1 MADSIGGKKPPQTA
15 LEVPPAYVSKGPSEA
30 AKRTFQLVLKQ
41 VAEKTAAAKQS
52 AESAVT
58 LGDAQPQS
66 GWGVANPAQGDSQAG
81 TANRAV
87 FPQQAVLAG
96 PVRQT
101 PMFVKASGAPE
112 TAPREQ
118 QQDAPEPQ
126 IGYGDKPG
134 GIPFGE
140 LHTKSPDDIR
150 QQVNRNLDDYQKTGN
165 PASFTGALD
174 LAVAYRAQGGDNS
187 GFDAINARFAP
198 NSREGLE
205 AKVAQRRA
213 DILYGGKGEIR
224 ALNKNGVNYGTQLY
238 GMLRNIENSTDPEGA
253 AYRTARGTLVDLKN
267 DPSGI
272 GSSKSGAFR
281 GVMDRAGYNR
291 LVTEAN
297 LNIAKQT
304 AQEQEDERIKLA
316 QMSPGDRFR
325 YLANKALDNGMG
337 FGAIA
342 GITTGLATN
351 FGRGPQPMRAPAS
364 EGNRGGK
371 AADGLNKAALMQKS
385 TASREK
391 PPEAQETEFKASSKE
406 GASQTSSKTEPDVPG
421 RVQSRINLRTG
432 SQAEGAG
439 WDHVLTEHFSG
450 KPGKSQ
456 FTMSQSDLRATLQS
470 PQVVNAPVS
479 RILQS
484 AAGPRYVREVDLGR
498 EVGIDKFSGKPTS
511 MITVLTDR
519 YGNLVT
525 ATPGLIK

>member
-1 MADSIGGKKPPQTA
+1 
-15 LEVPPAYVSKGPSEA
+15 
-30 AKRTFQLVLKQ
+30 
-41 VAEKTAAAKQS
+41 
-52 AESAVT
+52 
-58 LGDAQPQS
+58 
-66 GWGVANPAQGDSQAG
+66 
-81 TANRAV
+81 
-87 FPQQAVLAG
+87 
-96 PVRQT
+96 
-101 PMFVKASGAPE
+101 MFVKASGAPE
-112 TAPREQ
+112 TAPKER

-165 PASFTGALD
+165 PASFRGAVD
-174 LAVAYRAQGGDNS
+174 LSVAYRAQGGDNS
-187 GFDAINARFAP
+187 GFDAINARFGP
-198 NSREGLE
+198 DSREGLE

-213 DILYGGKGEIR
+213 DILPGGKGEIR

-337 FGAIA
+337 FWSH
-342 GITTGLATN
+342 
-351 FGRGPQPMRAPAS
+351 RGHHHRPCDEFWPRP
-364 EGNRGGK
+364 
-371 AADGLNKAALMQKS
+371 AAD
-385 TASREK
+385 
-391 PPEAQETEFKASSKE
+391 E
-406 GASQTSSKTEPDVPG
+406 GA
-421 RVQSRINLRTG
+421 RLR
-432 SQAEGAG
+432 
-439 WDHVLTEHFSG
+439 
-450 KPGKSQ
+450 
-456 FTMSQSDLRATLQS
+456 R
-470 PQVVNAPVS
+470 
-479 RILQS
+479 R
-484 AAGPRYVREVDLGR
+484 R
-498 EVGIDKFSGKPTS
+498 
-511 MITVLTDR
+511 
-519 YGNLVT
+519 
-525 ATPGLIK
+525 